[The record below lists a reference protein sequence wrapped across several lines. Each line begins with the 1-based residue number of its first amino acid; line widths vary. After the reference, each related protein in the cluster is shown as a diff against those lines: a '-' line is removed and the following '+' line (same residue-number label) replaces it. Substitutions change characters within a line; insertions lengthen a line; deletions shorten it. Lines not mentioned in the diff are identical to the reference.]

1 MRERIHSYFGFAKK
15 SRNLIS
21 GYNTCLYGIQKR
33 KVKLMILATDLSQ
46 NTLDMFTRLC
56 EREKIQYRICLTAE
70 QLSLYAGEEGKGI
83 FGITDQGFADVICK
97 EIDLMK

>member
-33 KVKLMILATDLSQ
+33 KVKLMILASDLSE
-46 NTLDMFTRLC
+46 NTLDKFRRLP
-56 EREKIQYRICLTAE
+56 RK
-70 QLSLYAGEEGKGI
+70 
-83 FGITDQGFADVICK
+83 
-97 EIDLMK
+97 